1 MSALEISIGDVAE
14 TVRGVTYEKQ
24 DARTAQEAGYVPLLR
39 ATNIE
44 AAELSFD
51 DLVYVPESVVKDDQR
66 LRAGDIVLAA
76 SSGSLSVVGKAALF
90 RGGRVI
96 TFGAFCY

>member
-1 MSALEISIGDVAE
+1 MSALEVSIGDVAQ
-14 TVRGVTYEKQ
+14 TVRGVTYEKHN
-24 DARTAQEAGYVPLLR
+24 ARRALEAGYVPLLR

-44 AAELSFD
+44 AGGLTFD
-51 DLVYVPESVVKDDQR
+51 DLVYVPASVVNEYQR

-90 RGGRVI
+90 RGDRDI
-96 TFGAFCY
+96 TFG